1 MCGRFT
7 LTLEAAVLQQQLR
20 LIQVPEEWIPRY
32 NISPSQ
38 NIAVI
43 RDADEPKLD
52 MLRWGLIPFWAK
64 SVDVGYSMI
73 NARAET
79 IAEKPSYKQSFK
91 MRRCLIPADGFYE
104 WKKSPD
110 KKVPSTPFYIKLKS
124 DPLFFFAGIWD
135 AWKQPGTE
143 EIIQSCTIITTSP
156 NSLMTPIHDRMP
168 VIFDKA
174 LAWEWLKPNAEAD
187 LLGMLNPYD
196 PALMTAYSVSRLVN
210 SPSNDMP
217 ACIEPA
223 QSL

>member
-43 RDADEPKLD
+43 RDLDEPKID

-64 SVDVGYSMI
+64 SMDVAYSMI

-79 IAEKPSYKQSFK
+79 ISEKPSYKQSFK
-91 MRRCLIPADGFYE
+91 SRRCLIPADGFYE

-135 AWKQPGTE
+135 AWKQPSTE
-143 EIIQSCTIITTSP
+143 ETIESCTIITTTP
-156 NSLMTPIHDRMP
+156 NSLLAPIHDRMP
-168 VIFDKA
+168 VILDRST
-174 LAWEWLKPNAEAD
+174 AWEWLKPRPEPE
-187 LLGMLNPYD
+187 LKEMLKPFD
-196 PALMTAYSVSRLVN
+196 SCLMMAYPVSRLVN
-210 SPSNDMP
+210 SPSNDSVL
-217 ACIEPA
+217 CIQPVE
-223 QSL
+223 SL